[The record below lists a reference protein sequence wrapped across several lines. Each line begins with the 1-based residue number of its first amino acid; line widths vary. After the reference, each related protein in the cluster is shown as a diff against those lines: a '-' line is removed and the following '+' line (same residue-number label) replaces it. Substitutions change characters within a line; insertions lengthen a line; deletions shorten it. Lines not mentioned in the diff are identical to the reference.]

1 MVCVS
6 GQFQAKAEIGY
17 AFDPIPSAARR
28 DFRLKPID
36 HLILAVLVS
45 FAIWRRDSCWASIA
59 TIAARLP
66 ALRSGRSGSTVASH
80 RTVQRS
86 LDRLKA
92 CGYIRHERVAKPD
105 LDDPRNLTGWR
116 FYFNFAPVQTPA
128 LERPAL
134 PTSKSPDS
142 LVTQDEIEVLKPD
155 RTTFNVVNGGTLAQE
170 GDEKAPPV
178 KPAPIVE
185 LNPRSQQ
192 PAVSVW
198 TPAEHAERFFRRL
211 RDRGLILKV
220 EVDAE
225 RGEVIRTYPQTKFVE
240 PIQPDEVAELLRL
253 RPHVLAFLKGTV
265 ASPVATGQT
274 DPAFSKPG
282 RRVPEVVQAQTRCL
296 IGRLAGN
303 AEPAI
308 EAMVC
313 RSIADAL
320 NDHNPTSLAL
330 FLGLA
335 GDVRR
340 KSLAEGCLQE
350 AFEAA
355 CGRGVENRGAM
366 FTAVVKRWR
375 RAAKLSAG

>member
-6 GQFQAKAEIGY
+6 GQCQAKAEIGY

-36 HLILAVLVS
+36 HLVLAVLVS

-66 ALRSGRSGSTVASH
+66 ALRSGQTGSTAASH

-92 CGYIRHERVAKPD
+92 CGYLRHERVAKPD

-128 LERPAL
+128 LGRPIPA
-134 PTSKSPDS
+134 TSKSGDS
-142 LVTQDEIEVLKPD
+142 LVTQDQIEVLEQN
-155 RTTFNVVNGGTLAQE
+155 RATFNVVNEGALALE
-170 GDEKAPPV
+170 EEMPPV
-178 KPAPIVE
+178 EPAPGVD
-185 LNPRSQQ
+185 LNPSSQQ
-192 PAVSVW
+192 PAMAVW
-198 TPAEHAERFFRRL
+198 TPAEQAERFFRRL

-225 RGEVIRTYPQTKFVE
+225 LGEVIRTYPQTKYVE

-265 ASPVATGQT
+265 AAPVAAGQA
-274 DPAFSKPG
+274 DPIPSKPA
-282 RRVPEVVQAQTRCL
+282 RRVPEAIKAQVRCL
-296 IGRLAGN
+296 IGQLAGN

-308 EAMVC
+308 EATVC
-313 RSIADAL
+313 RAIADAL

-330 FLGLA
+330 FVGLA

-340 KSLAEGCLQE
+340 KNLAEGCLQE

-355 CGRGVENRGAM
+355 CGRTVENRGAV
-366 FTAVVKRWR
+366 FTAIVKRWKR
-375 RAAKLSAG
+375 KAKLSTG